1 MRTLKIRTV
10 VIASMCLAVI
20 AFTAST
26 SDDHGHSLKDAFQ
39 EKFLIG
45 VALNRSQIYQRN
57 AEESRLISS
66 QFNAVT
72 AENEM
77 KWMNIHPQKDQYNF
91 EHADKFVALAES
103 NHMFAVGHTL
113 VWHKQLAPWVLKSD
127 DGGEIDSAELI
138 SRIKG
143 HVQTIVGRY
152 KGKVKGWD
160 VVNEALDEDGS
171 LRKSEF
177 LKIAGP
183 DYIARAFQ
191 FARQADPA
199 AQLYYNDFNLAN
211 PAKRDGAIRLI
222 KDLQRMGIRI
232 DAVGMQ
238 AHWHLRYPSLEEIE
252 KAITMFGDLGI
263 QVMFTELDVSVL
275 PTPSRKPSAD
285 VSSRFENTPELDP
298 YVTGLPD
305 SVQHQLAE
313 RYASIFKLFS
323 RHADKISRV
332 TFWGLH
338 DGVSWKN
345 NFPVRRRTD
354 YPLLFDRQLKPKEA
368 YQAVIDVAREKD

>member
-1 MRTLKIRTV
+1 
-10 VIASMCLAVI
+10 
-20 AFTAST
+20 
-26 SDDHGHSLKDAFQ
+26 
-39 EKFLIG
+39 
-45 VALNRSQIYQRN
+45 
-57 AEESRLISS
+57 
-66 QFNAVT
+66 
-72 AENEM
+72 M
-77 KWMNIHPQKDQYNF
+77 KWMNIHPQKDHYNF
-91 EHADKFVALAES
+91 EHSDKFVDLAES

-138 SRIKG
+138 RRIKG
-143 HVQTIVGRY
+143 HIQTIVGRY

-160 VVNEALDEDGS
+160 VVNEALEEDGS

-191 FARQADPA
+191 FARHADPT

-232 DAVGMQ
+232 DGVGMQ
-238 AHWHLRYPSLEEIE
+238 AHWGLKYPSLEQIE
-252 KAITMFGDLGI
+252 DAITKFAGLGV
-263 QVMFTELDVSVL
+263 QVMFTELDISVL
-275 PTPSRKPSAD
+275 PAPSRKPSAD
-285 VSSRFENTPELDP
+285 VSNRFENTPELDP
-298 YVTGLPD
+298 YVKGLPD
-305 SVQHQLAE
+305 SVQHQLAD
-313 RYASIFKLFS
+313 RYAAIFKLFA

-345 NFPVRRRTD
+345 NFPVRGRTD
-354 YPLLFDRQLKPKEA
+354 YALLFDRQLKPKEA
-368 YQAVIDVAREKD
+368 FRAVIDVASEK